1 MLLRSAMVPE
11 VSSSIHSSANQRL
24 DGIGRMGV
32 SLDVFAGGVLPE
44 DNIALDS
51 PAIHSPFAA
60 RLDAD

>member
-1 MLLRSAMVPE
+1 
-11 VSSSIHSSANQRL
+11 
-24 DGIGRMGV
+24 MGV

-51 PAIHSPFAA
+51 PAIHSLFAA

>member
-1 MLLRSAMVPE
+1 
-11 VSSSIHSSANQRL
+11 
-24 DGIGRMGV
+24 MGV